1 MRVATTYVDSGWV
14 TRFHEVP
21 RFQRSGAEGC
31 RFEPC
36 RAHQLTN
43 NLAGWTL
50 ARWRRAAVFPT
61 ALTEHRQLS
70 TNSID
75 YRVFD
80 YLVTSR
86 ARRQLLRRL
95 WADGASGSV
104 SALAR
109 ATGVSF
115 AAAHRELEAM
125 KAAGLTVA
133 ERDGVA
139 TVYRANLAHPQ
150 ADALTALL
158 TAAPPAGASEEQ
170 RLRGRLA
177 ALGAPLGGPAPTSR
191 RPPPE
196 EVLADGLVLAH
207 HSPTVARVLPVAFW
221 RQRDNLDYER
231 LEGAATLLDERHTLG
246 FYLELTGRLG
256 GDRRLV
262 RRASGLRDRRR
273 TALRP
278 FFSDGRG
285 AFARA
290 AAEERSPAL
299 ARRWGFLMNMELES
313 FATAFGKHVSVAP

>member
-1 MRVATTYVDSGWV
+1 M
-14 TRFHEVP
+14 
-21 RFQRSGAEGC
+21 
-31 RFEPC
+31 
-36 RAHQLTN
+36 
-43 NLAGWTL
+43 
-50 ARWRRAAVFPT
+50 
-61 ALTEHRQLS
+61 
-70 TNSID
+70 
-75 YRVFD
+75 FD

-95 WADGASGSV
+95 WADRVRGSV

-109 ATGVSF
+109 ASGLSF
-115 AAAHRELEAM
+115 AAAHRELDAM

-150 ADALTALL
+150 AEALAALL
-158 TAAPPAGASEEQ
+158 APRPPGHGQSEEQ
-170 RLRGRLA
+170 KIRGQLA
-177 ALGAPLGGPAPTSR
+177 ALGAPLAGPALKSR
-191 RPPPE
+191 RLPSE

-221 RQRDNLDYER
+221 RQRDHLDYER
-231 LEGAATLLDERHTLG
+231 LVRAATLRDERQALG
-246 FYLELTGRLG
+246 FYLELTGKLG

-278 FFSDGRG
+278 FFWGGRG
-285 AFARA
+285 SFARA
-290 AAEERSPAL
+290 VAQEKSPAL

-313 FATAFGKHVSVAP
+313 FATLFRKHVPAAA

>member
-1 MRVATTYVDSGWV
+1 
-14 TRFHEVP
+14 
-21 RFQRSGAEGC
+21 
-31 RFEPC
+31 
-36 RAHQLTN
+36 
-43 NLAGWTL
+43 
-50 ARWRRAAVFPT
+50 
-61 ALTEHRQLS
+61 
-70 TNSID
+70 
-75 YRVFD
+75 VFD

-95 WADGASGSV
+95 WADRASGSV

-109 ATGVSF
+109 ASGVSF

-150 ADALTALL
+150 ADVLTALL
-158 TAAPPAGASEEQ
+158 TAAPPAHGASEEQ

-177 ALGAPLGGPAPTSR
+177 ALGAPLGGPAQAR
-191 RPPPE
+191 RHPPPE
-196 EVLADGLVLAH
+196 EVLADGLALAH

-221 RQRDNLDYER
+221 RQRDRLDYER
-231 LEGAATLLDERHTLG
+231 LERAATLRDERQALG
-246 FYLELTGRLG
+246 FYLALTGQLG

-262 RRASGLRDRRR
+262 RRASRLRDRRR

-278 FFSDGRG
+278 FFSGGRG
-285 AFARA
+285 SFARA
-290 AAEERSPAL
+290 AAQERSPGV

-313 FATAFGKHVSVAP
+313 FATTFRKHVSVAA

>member
-1 MRVATTYVDSGWV
+1 M
-14 TRFHEVP
+14 
-21 RFQRSGAEGC
+21 
-31 RFEPC
+31 
-36 RAHQLTN
+36 
-43 NLAGWTL
+43 
-50 ARWRRAAVFPT
+50 
-61 ALTEHRQLS
+61 
-70 TNSID
+70 
-75 YRVFD
+75 FD

-95 WADGASGSV
+95 WADRASGSV

-109 ATGVSF
+109 ASGVSF

-150 ADALTALL
+150 ADVLTALL
-158 TAAPPAGASEEQ
+158 TAAPPAHGASEEQ
-170 RLRGRLA
+170 RLRGQLA

-191 RPPPE
+191 RLPSE

-221 RQRDNLDYER
+221 RQRDKLDYER
-231 LEGAATLLDERHTLG
+231 LERAATLRDERHTLG

-299 ARRWGFLMNMELES
+299 ARRWGLLMNMELES
-313 FATAFGKHVSVAP
+313 FATAFRKHVSAAA